1 MLFPPALKMSH
12 TYKGTV
18 NLNPT
23 PSAII
28 YGTKILQS
36 RTRL

>member
-1 MLFPPALKMSH
+1 MSH

-23 PSAII
+23 PSAIF
-28 YGTKILQS
+28 YGTHILQS
-36 RTRL
+36 RFSP